1 MVWPAALESPR
12 VTLCM
17 TQPPSIAAHRIA
29 TAQRLSHLDL
39 FITTASTAVR
49 APVLIGSASAWR
61 LQDREFDQAHAAVVG
76 ILPFDKRCLL
86 QPIDRDADRSFGTD
100 RIDRQWSRAGG
111 AAGLVLE
118 IHRRGRSGL
127 VIIMIGATIVMWA
140 GGMVAVA
147 LMYLVVKLLAA
158 FVAYGRWRLAPYRDS
173 SRPAVLRPARV
184 QDSSP

>member
-1 MVWPAALESPR
+1 MVWPAPLESPR

-17 TQPPSIAAHRIA
+17 PQPPSIAAHRIA

-86 QPIDRDADRSFGTD
+86 QPVERDGDRAPSGSVVWTAAIDPDVCL
-100 RIDRQWSRAGG
+100 AG
-111 AAGLVLE
+111 
-118 IHRRGRSGL
+118 
-127 VIIMIGATIVMWA
+127 
-140 GGMVAVA
+140 
-147 LMYLVVKLLAA
+147 
-158 FVAYGRWRLAPYRDS
+158 
-173 SRPAVLRPARV
+173 
-184 QDSSP
+184 

>member
-86 QPIDRDADRSFGTD
+86 QPIDRDADRSRREPYFGTD
-100 RIDRQWSRAGG
+100 RIDRQWSLVEQRFEHTEIRVAEACPAQVQALLRVSRQG
-111 AAGLVLE
+111 A
-118 IHRRGRSGL
+118 
-127 VIIMIGATIVMWA
+127 
-140 GGMVAVA
+140 
-147 LMYLVVKLLAA
+147 K
-158 FVAYGRWRLAPYRDS
+158 RLPEHQPDMN
-173 SRPAVLRPARV
+173 PG
-184 QDSSP
+184 